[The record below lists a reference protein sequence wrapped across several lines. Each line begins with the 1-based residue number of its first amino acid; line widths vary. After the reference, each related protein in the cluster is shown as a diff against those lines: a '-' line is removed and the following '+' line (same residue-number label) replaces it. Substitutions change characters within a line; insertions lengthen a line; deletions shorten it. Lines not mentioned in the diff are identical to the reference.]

1 MGGLFDTNDCWS
13 LGGITRDVELFT
25 LDDVYLED
33 VTFTSNITPN
43 LDALIHIR
51 VNTGRFK
58 QENNDYKL
66 NDSLTDT
73 QNYHVLFFILNIKLF
88 SSIFILWRENK
99 NPQLWTAET
108 PNLYR
113 LEVCV
118 VDAKG
123 YVVQRS
129 NENVGIRDIH
139 IDGFNLKINHKP
151 VLLRGVCLNEIDPK

>member
-1 MGGLFDTNDCWS
+1 MGWLFDTNDCWS

-66 NDSLTDT
+66 NVSLTDT
-73 QNYHVLFFILNIKLF
+73 QNNHVLNFSQNIKRTVRYLTLEERLKIPNYGLLKHQ
-88 SSIFILWRENK
+88 IFI
-99 NPQLWTAET
+99 
-108 PNLYR
+108 
-113 LEVCV
+113 
-118 VDAKG
+118 D
-123 YVVQRS
+123 
-129 NENVGIRDIH
+129 
-139 IDGFNLKINHKP
+139 
-151 VLLRGVCLNEIDPK
+151 